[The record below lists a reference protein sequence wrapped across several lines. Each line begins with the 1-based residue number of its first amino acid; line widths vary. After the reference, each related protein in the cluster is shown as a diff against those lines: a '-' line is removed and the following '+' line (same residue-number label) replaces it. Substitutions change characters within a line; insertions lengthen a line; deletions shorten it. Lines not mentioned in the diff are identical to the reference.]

1 MEVNQYLE
9 MFIEESK
16 DHLQACSEHLLELE
30 KNPDDLA
37 IVGEIF
43 RSAHTLKGMSATMG
57 FEDLADLTHKME
69 NVLDAIRNEKIH
81 VSPEILDVVFE
92 SVDHLE
98 EMVMDIAN
106 GGDGKRDVSSTVAQL
121 KRIELG
127 EYAIPEVVATTET
140 PVTAVASVLEYDS
153 FEQTVIT
160 QSTEQGFNAFE
171 ISVRLREDC
180 LLKAARVFMVFE
192 ILEKDGEVI
201 KSSPSVEKLEDEQ
214 FDQQFSVAF
223 VTKESAEDMKNK
235 IMKVSEVEEVIVATL
250 GKSVTAVASVLEY
263 DSFEQTVI
271 AQSAEQGF
279 NAFEISVKLRE
290 DCLLKAARV
299 FMVFEI
305 LEKDGDVIK
314 SNPSVEKLEDEQF
327 DQQFYVALVTKESAE
342 DMQKKIMKVSE
353 VEEVIVATIE
363 QKQHSEKEQAIQEV
377 AATATVEVEAQ
388 PATAP
393 EKNTAAPTPAKA
405 PAPAKTD
412 KSHAPVGNKTIR
424 VNIERLDIL
433 MNLFEELVIDRGR
446 LQSISTEVN
455 HGELNET
462 VERMSRVMGDLQ
474 TIILTMRMVP
484 VETVFNRFPKMI
496 RQLSRDLNKKINLE
510 IIGAE
515 TELDRTVI
523 DEIGDPLVH
532 LIRNSVDHGI
542 ENPTARRAKGKPEEG
557 TVVLRA
563 YHSGNY
569 VFIEIEDDGA
579 GINREKVLAKA
590 ISKGIVTQ
598 EQSYSMSDKQIN
610 ELILA
615 SGFSTADVI
624 SDVSG
629 RGVGLDVVKT
639 TIESLG
645 GNISIESTQDV
656 GSVFSIQL
664 PLTLSIISVMLVEI
678 EKEIYA
684 IPLSSIIETSIIRSS
699 EIMNAHNQKV
709 IDFRG
714 KVVPLVFLE
723 EIFEVPRKEP
733 QDDEFHSVVIVRK
746 GEKLAGLVVDSFI
759 GQQEIVLKSLGN
771 YLTNIFAIS
780 GATILGNGKV
790 ALIVDCNAL
799 IK

>member
-16 DHLQACSEHLLELE
+16 EHLQACSEHLLELE

-81 VSPEILDVVFE
+81 VSPEILDIVFE

-121 KRIELG
+121 KRIESG
-127 EYAIPEVVATTET
+127 EEAAREVVAT
-140 PVTAVASVLEYDS
+140 VAAEEKPQVSSVLEYDS

-160 QSTEQGFNAFE
+160 QS
-171 ISVRLREDC
+171 
-180 LLKAARVFMVFE
+180 
-192 ILEKDGEVI
+192 
-201 KSSPSVEKLEDEQ
+201 
-214 FDQQFSVAF
+214 
-223 VTKESAEDMKNK
+223 
-235 IMKVSEVEEVIVATL
+235 
-250 GKSVTAVASVLEY
+250 
-263 DSFEQTVI
+263 
-271 AQSAEQGF
+271 AEQGF
-279 NAFEISVKLRE
+279 NAFEISVSLRE

-314 SNPSVEKLEDEQF
+314 STPSVEKLEDEQF
-327 DQQFYVALVTKESAE
+327 DQQFYVAFVTKESAE
-342 DMQKKIMKVSE
+342 DMQKKLMKVSE
-353 VEEVIVATIE
+353 VEEVKVASIN
-363 QKQHSEKEQAIQEV
+363 QKQFSEKQQYEASQEA
-377 AATATVEVEAQ
+377 AATAIATVEAVETT
-388 PATAP
+388 TA
-393 EKNTAAPTPAKA
+393 K
-405 PAPAKTD
+405 PAPAKSTAPAKAD

-579 GINREKVLAKA
+579 GINRDKVLSKA
-590 ISKGIVTQ
+590 ISKGIVTH
-598 EQSYSMSDKQIN
+598 EQSLAMTDNQIN

-656 GSVFSIQL
+656 GSIFSIQL

-699 EIMNAHNQKV
+699 DIMNAHNQKV

-723 EIFEVPRKEP
+723 EIFEVPRKEL

>member
-1 MEVNQYLE
+1 MDVNQYLE

-16 DHLQACSEHLLELE
+16 EHLQACSEHLLELE
-30 KNPDDLA
+30 KNPEDLT

-57 FEDLADLTHKME
+57 FEDLANLTHKME
-69 NVLDAIRNEKIH
+69 NVLDAIRNEKI
-81 VSPEILDVVFE
+81 VVTPEILDVVFE

-98 EMVMDIAN
+98 EMVMDIAA
-106 GGDGKRDVSSTVAQL
+106 GGDGKRDVTGTVALLKQIESGEAIEAGEVAEEMPATIENTQL
-121 KRIELG
+121 
-127 EYAIPEVVATTET
+127 T
-140 PVTAVASVLEYDS
+140 YDDYEKSIILQS
-153 FEQTVIT
+153 FEQA
-160 QSTEQGFNAFE
+160 FNAYE
-171 ISVRLREDC
+171 IAVSLREDC
-180 LLKAARVFMVFE
+180 LLKAARVMMVFQV
-192 ILEKDGEVI
+192 LETEGEVI
-201 KSSPSVEKLEDEQ
+201 KTSPSVESLEEEQ
-214 FDQQFSVAF
+214 FDQTFHIAF
-223 VTKESAEDMKNK
+223 LTQTASEELEAK
-235 IMKVSEVEEVIVATL
+235 IMKVSEVSEVLITAIEAEQLKPEEKQESVEQATS
-250 GKSVTAVASVLEY
+250 KAASEKATQTEQVAS
-263 DSFEQTVI
+263 TKKTN
-271 AQSAEQGF
+271 SA
-279 NAFEISVKLRE
+279 K
-290 DCLLKAARV
+290 
-299 FMVFEI
+299 
-305 LEKDGDVIK
+305 
-314 SNPSVEKLEDEQF
+314 
-327 DQQFYVALVTKESAE
+327 
-342 DMQKKIMKVSE
+342 
-353 VEEVIVATIE
+353 
-363 QKQHSEKEQAIQEV
+363 
-377 AATATVEVEAQ
+377 
-388 PATAP
+388 
-393 EKNTAAPTPAKA
+393 TPAKKA
-405 PAPAKTD
+405 T
-412 KSHAPVGNKTIR
+412 APVGNKTIR

-446 LQSISTEVN
+446 LQSISSEVN
-455 HGELNET
+455 HNELNET

-474 TIILTMRMVP
+474 NIILTMRMVP

-496 RQLSRDLNKKINLE
+496 RQLSRELNKKISLE

-542 ENPTARRAKGKPEEG
+542 ESPAERAANGKPEEG

-563 YHSGNY
+563 YHSGNH

-579 GINREKVLAKA
+579 GINKDKVLAKA
-590 ISKGIVTQ
+590 LAKGVVTP
-598 EQSYSMSDKQIN
+598 EQAETMSDKQIN

-615 SGFSTADVI
+615 SGFSTAEVI

-645 GNISIESTQDV
+645 GNISIDSIQGS

-678 EKEIYA
+678 EQEIYA
-684 IPLSSIIETSIIRSS
+684 IPLSSIIETSIIKHE
-699 EIMNAHNQKV
+699 EILNAHNQKV
-709 IDFRG
+709 INYRG
-714 KVVPLVFLE
+714 TVVPLVFLE
-723 EIFEVPRKEP
+723 DIFEVPRPEP
-733 QDDEFHSVVIVRK
+733 KADDFHSVVVVRK

-759 GQQEIVLKSLGN
+759 GQQEIVLKSLGD

>member
-9 MFIEESK
+9 MFIDESK
-16 DHLQACSEHLLELE
+16 EHLQSCSELLLELE
-30 KNPDDLA
+30 KNPNDLA

-69 NVLDAIRNEKIH
+69 NVLDAIRNEKIK
-81 VSPEILDVVFE
+81 VTPEILDVVFE

-98 EMVMDIAN
+98 AMLEDIFA
-106 GGDGKRDVSSTVAQL
+106 GGDGKRDVSSTVNLL
-121 KRIELG
+121 KQIESG
-127 EYAIPEVVATTET
+127 ESP
-140 PVTAVASVLEYDS
+140 VASPVK
-153 FEQTVIT
+153 
-160 QSTEQGFNAFE
+160 TEQSSSSETSETKLKYDDFEKTILSQSGEQDFNTFE
-171 ISVRLREDC
+171 IEVSLRDDC

-192 ILEKDGEVI
+192 ILEKNGDVI
-201 KSSPSVEKLEDEQ
+201 KSSPTVDKLEEEQ
-214 FDQQFSVAF
+214 FDQVFSVAYI
-223 VTKESAEDMKNK
+223 TKLSAEDLEKMLL
-235 IMKVSEVEEVIVATL
+235 KVSEVDKVVIL
-250 GKSVTAVASVLEY
+250 PIDSVTYNISNKELTNVQETSNETTT
-263 DSFEQTVI
+263 TVRN
-271 AQSAEQGF
+271 E
-279 NAFEISVKLRE
+279 E
-290 DCLLKAARV
+290 
-299 FMVFEI
+299 
-305 LEKDGDVIK
+305 EKQ
-314 SNPSVEKLEDEQF
+314 VEKKTN
-327 DQQFYVALVTKESAE
+327 TKITHNS
-342 DMQKKIMKVSE
+342 S
-353 VEEVIVATIE
+353 
-363 QKQHSEKEQAIQEV
+363 
-377 AATATVEVEAQ
+377 
-388 PATAP
+388 
-393 EKNTAAPTPAKA
+393 
-405 PAPAKTD
+405 
-412 KSHAPVGNKTIR
+412 KTIR
-424 VNIERLDIL
+424 VNIERLDVL

-446 LQSISTEVN
+446 LLSIASEVN
-455 HGELNET
+455 HGELTET
-462 VERMSRVMGDLQ
+462 VERMSRTMGDLQ
-474 TIILTMRMVP
+474 NIILTMRMVP
-484 VETVFNRFPKMI
+484 VETVFNRFPKMV

-532 LIRNSVDHGI
+532 LIRNSLDHGI
-542 ENPTARRAKGKPEEG
+542 ENPDIRRQKGKPEEG
-557 TVVLRA
+557 TVLLRA

-590 ISKGIVTQ
+590 IQKGIVTQ
-598 EQSYSMSDKQIN
+598 ETAKSLTDKQVN

-639 TIESLG
+639 TIEALG
-645 GNISIESTQDV
+645 GSISIDSTENV

-684 IPLSSIIETSIIRSS
+684 IPLSSIIETSIIRTSD
-699 EIMNAHNQKV
+699 ILNAHNQKV

-723 EIFEVPRKEP
+723 EVFEVPRNDSN
-733 QDDEFHSVVIVRK
+733 DDGFHSVVIVRK

-799 IK
+799 M

>member
-1 MEVNQYLE
+1 
-9 MFIEESK
+9 
-16 DHLQACSEHLLELE
+16 D
-30 KNPDDLA
+30 
-37 IVGEIF
+37 
-43 RSAHTLKGMSATMG
+43 
-57 FEDLADLTHKME
+57 
-69 NVLDAIRNEKIH
+69 
-81 VSPEILDVVFE
+81 
-92 SVDHLE
+92 
-98 EMVMDIAN
+98 
-106 GGDGKRDVSSTVAQL
+106 
-121 KRIELG
+121 
-127 EYAIPEVVATTET
+127 
-140 PVTAVASVLEYDS
+140 
-153 FEQTVIT
+153 
-160 QSTEQGFNAFE
+160 
-171 ISVRLREDC
+171 
-180 LLKAARVFMVFE
+180 
-192 ILEKDGEVI
+192 VI
-201 KSSPSVEKLEDEQ
+201 KSNPSVEKLEDEQ
-214 FDQQFSVAF
+214 FDQQFYVAF
-223 VTKESAEDMKNK
+223 VTKESAEDMQKK
-235 IMKVSEVEEVIVATL
+235 IMKVSEVEEVIVATI
-250 GKSVTAVASVLEY
+250 GKPATAVASVLEY
-263 DSFEQTVI
+263 DGFEQTVI
-271 AQSAEQGF
+271 SQSAEQGF

-314 SNPSVEKLEDEQF
+314 SNPSVDKLEDEQF
-327 DQQFYVALVTKESAE
+327 DQQFYVAFVTKESAE

-363 QKQHSEKEQAIQEV
+363 HKQYSEKEQAIQEV
-377 AATATVEVEAQ
+377 AATATATVEVEAQ

-393 EKNTAAPTPAKA
+393 ETNTAAPKTAKA
-405 PAPAKTD
+405 VAPAKTD

-723 EIFEVPRKEP
+723 EIFEVPCKEP